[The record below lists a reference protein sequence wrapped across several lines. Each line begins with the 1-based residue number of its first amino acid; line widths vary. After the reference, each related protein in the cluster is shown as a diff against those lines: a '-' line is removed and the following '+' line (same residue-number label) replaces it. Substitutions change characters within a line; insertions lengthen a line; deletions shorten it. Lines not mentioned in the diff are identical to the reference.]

1 MGPEPSESDP
11 RPALPRSV
19 TILLALGAATLVAFG
34 VGAARG
40 IVTPVFFAFVL
51 TLCVHPVRRW
61 MQARG
66 IPRGIATGTT
76 IAAVFGLL
84 IAFAAVL
91 ILSLAQFSALLP
103 QYAPEIEQ
111 LGATVTGMLESIGFG
126 PEQTQAV
133 LDGFTPGYI
142 LGFLGD
148 LLGNI
153 ASLAAGLVIILT
165 ILILMAVEGSRVPA
179 LLTHLNYHRP
189 ALVFALNG
197 FGAGVRR
204 YMVATT
210 VLGTAQGLFNWLV
223 LVLLHVPGALLW
235 GLLSFIC
242 SFIPN
247 IGYFIA
253 IIPPLFFGF
262 LTGGWPT
269 VVAVIIVY
277 GGINGVIQSIIQP
290 KYVGNAVSLSETL
303 TFVSV
308 LFWALLLGPAGA
320 ILAVPLTLFVRTLL
334 LDSDPSRSLWRPLTG
349 DSSDIQQILQQE
361 DEAIRARR
369 ARPRPDTGQDKGP
382 DTSPHIGPDAGPET
396 GHADT
401 GRAPQ
406 A

>member
-19 TILLALGAATLVAFG
+19 TILLALSGATIAAFG

-84 IAFAAVL
+84 TAFVTVL
-91 ILSLAQFSALLP
+91 LASLAQFSALLP
-103 QYAPEIEQ
+103 QYAPQIAQ
-111 LGATVTGMLESIGFG
+111 LGATFAGWLESVGFG
-126 PEQTQAV
+126 AEQAQAV
-133 LDGFTPGYI
+133 LDGVTPGGI
-142 LGFLGD
+142 IEFLGG
-148 LLGNI
+148 LLGSI
-153 ASLAAGLVIILT
+153 ASVAGGLVIILT
-165 ILILMAVEGSRVPA
+165 MLILMAVEGSRVPA
-179 LLTHLNYHRP
+179 MLASLNNHRP
-189 ALVFALNG
+189 ALVSALNG
-197 FGAGVRR
+197 FGTGVRR

-210 VLGTAQGLFNWLV
+210 VLGIAQGLFNWLV
-223 LVLLHVPGALLW
+223 LVILNVPGALLW

-269 VVAVIIVY
+269 VLAIIVIY
-277 GGINGVIQSIIQP
+277 GGINSVVQSIIQP

-320 ILAVPLTLFVRTLL
+320 ILAVPLTLFIRTIL
-334 LDSDPSRSLWRPLTG
+334 LDSDPSKSWWRPLTG
-349 DSSDIQQILQQE
+349 DQTDLQLTLQQE
-361 DEAIRARR
+361 DDAIRARR
-369 ARPRPDTGQDKGP
+369 ARSRRGRPGTG
-382 DTSPHIGPDAGPET
+382 S
-396 GHADT
+396 
-401 GRAPQ
+401 APK

>member
-1 MGPEPSESDP
+1 MEPATPESDP

-19 TILLALGAATLVAFG
+19 TILLALAGAAVVAFG
-34 VGAARG
+34 LGAMRG

-51 TLCVHPVRRW
+51 TLCVHPLRRW
-61 MQARG
+61 MQGRG

-84 IAFAAVL
+84 TAFATVL
-91 ILSLAQFSALLP
+91 IASLAQFSALLP
-103 QYAPEIEQ
+103 QYAPQVQQ
-111 LGATVTGMLESIGFG
+111 LGATIASALESVGFG
-126 PEQTQAV
+126 PEQAQEV
-133 LDGFTPGYI
+133 LNGFTPGRI
-142 LGFLGD
+142 IGFLGG

-153 ASLAAGLVIILT
+153 ASLVASLVIILT
-165 ILILMAVEGSRVPA
+165 MLILMALDGSRVPVI
-179 LLTHLNYHRP
+179 LTHLNYHRP
-189 ALVFALNG
+189 ALVAALDV
-197 FGAGVRR
+197 FGTGVRR

-210 VLGTAQGLFNWLV
+210 VLGLAQGVFNWLV
-223 LVLLHVPGALLW
+223 LVILQVPGALLW

-269 VVAVIIVY
+269 VLAIIVIY
-277 GGINGVIQSIIQP
+277 GGINSVIQSIIQP

-308 LFWALLLGPAGA
+308 LFWAVVLGPVGA
-320 ILAVPLTLFVRTLL
+320 ILAVPLTLFVRAIL
-334 LDSDPSRSLWRPLTG
+334 LDSDPRIAWWRPLTG
-349 DSSDIQQILQQE
+349 DQTDVAMLLKQE

-369 ARPRPDTGQDKGP
+369 GRPRPGRPDTG
-382 DTSPHIGPDAGPET
+382 S
-396 GHADT
+396 
-401 GRAPQ
+401 APK